1 MPQNPSN
8 LIWIDLEM
16 TGLNP
21 NKDSIIEIA
30 TVVTDVNLNV
40 IEEGPVLAIHHS
52 DDVLSTM
59 DEWNVEHHSASGLIA
74 RVQNSNISMEEAEK
88 LTLTFLRKHVPPDT
102 SPICG
107 NTICQDRRFLYR
119 YMPNLESYFHYRHI
133 DVSTLKELAGRWYPA
148 IIDNFNKDSKHLALS
163 DIYDSIAE
171 LKHYRKY
178 FLRLPEKG

>member
-21 NKDSIIEIA
+21 NKDTIIEIA

-40 IEEGPVLAIHHS
+40 VEEGPVLAIYHE
-52 DDVLSTM
+52 DYVLSLM
-59 DEWNVEHHSASGLIA
+59 DEWNIEHHSASGLIA
-74 RVQNSNISMEEAEK
+74 RVQDSTISMQEAEK
-88 LTLTFLRKHVPPDT
+88 LTLAFLRKHVPPET

-119 YMPNLESYFHYRHI
+119 YMPDLENYFHYRHI
-133 DVSTLKELAGRWYPA
+133 DVSTLKELAGRWYPR
-148 IIDNFNKDSKHLALS
+148 ITENFGKDSRHLALS

-178 FLRLPEKG
+178 FLRLPAKG